1 MSTGIIFASI
11 ALYKIRTFQVSDL
24 DNEYSGQNY
33 IAFRIITIVS
43 AAVFCLMYLTLA
55 TNDSTYLS
63 ASLLYLL
70 FKADE
75 CFSDVLYG
83 IEQRNER
90 MDYIGKSQIIRG
102 IVSLGGFSIP
112 LALTGNLHMALVCM
126 TVCCMLVTLLY
137 DLGHAHLFGPVR
149 PHIALP
155 KAYSL
160 ARACFL
166 AMVASL
172 LANSIVSVVRQYF
185 GIAHGDEALGIYA
198 SVATPAVLVQVAA
211 NYLYSPMV
219 GELSRSWKH
228 DHAATFRKKFLKV
241 LSLILLVVGTLI
253 AVLSPFG
260 GALLEIVYGESIA
273 PPYLSFPLC
282 PNCHRSNWRTLL
294 CERCFGYPE
303 KNESHAYL
311 QCICAGCLHCK
322 RIRPHPSG
330 RHERNQL
337 RNHAS
342 SHSWIA
348 CRFFRN
354 PQIIEPPL
362 NQTICRKASAPAY
375 SAQQRRKQ
383 ARPTKR
389 QRKICR

>member
-1 MSTGIIFASI
+1 MAFGMSTGIIFASI

-273 PPYLSFPLC
+273 PHTYLFPFVLIATGAIGVLFYV
-282 PNCHRSNWRTLL
+282 NDVLVILRRTRVML
-294 CERCFGYPE
+294 
-303 KNESHAYL
+303 
-311 QCICAGCLHCK
+311 ICNAFALV
-322 RIRPHPSG
+322 
-330 RHERNQL
+330 
-337 RNHAS
+337 AS
-342 SHSWIA
+342 I
-348 CRFFRN
+348 
-354 PQIIEPPL
+354 
-362 NQTICRKASAPAY
+362 ASAYALIPQVGMNGINFAIMLAATLG
-375 SAQQRRKQ
+375 SLAGSFVILRSSNHR
-383 ARPTKR
+383 
-389 QRKICR
+389 

>member
-166 AMVASL
+166 AMVASSWQIPL
-172 LANSIVSVVRQYF
+172 CRLYASISALHTAMKLSGFTRASLRQPF
-185 GIAHGDEALGIYA
+185 LSKLQQITCTAHGRRA
-198 SVATPAVLVQVAA
+198 
-211 NYLYSPMV
+211 
-219 GELSRSWKH
+219 
-228 DHAATFRKKFLKV
+228 
-241 LSLILLVVGTLI
+241 
-253 AVLSPFG
+253 
-260 GALLEIVYGESIA
+260 
-273 PPYLSFPLC
+273 FPLM
-282 PNCHRSNWRTLL
+282 
-294 CERCFGYPE
+294 E
-303 KNESHAYL
+303 A
-311 QCICAGCLHCK
+311 
-322 RIRPHPSG
+322 
-330 RHERNQL
+330 
-337 RNHAS
+337 
-342 SHSWIA
+342 
-348 CRFFRN
+348 
-354 PQIIEPPL
+354 
-362 NQTICRKASAPAY
+362 
-375 SAQQRRKQ
+375 
-383 ARPTKR
+383 
-389 QRKICR
+389 